1 MKSKYDRLTDQQWQV
16 MENILP
22 IKTRGCYSL
31 RNIIDGVLW
40 ILRTGSQWRNL
51 PENFPKWESVYYHFR
66 KWGSDGT
73 LMRLNFML
81 NKFERLRQGKEETPS
96 LLSIDSQSVK
106 SAPFT
111 SRDKGI
117 DGNKKIN
124 GRKRHVITDTLG
136 LIWGVVVGP
145 ANQTDGTAG
154 QRVIEPL
161 LGYL

>member
-40 ILRTGSQWRNL
+40 VLRTGSQWRNL
-51 PENFPKWESVYYHFR
+51 PENFPKWESVYYYFR

-81 NKFERLRQGKEETPS
+81 NKFE
-96 LLSIDSQSVK
+96 
-106 SAPFT
+106 
-111 SRDKGI
+111 
-117 DGNKKIN
+117 
-124 GRKRHVITDTLG
+124 H
-136 LIWGVVVGP
+136 
-145 ANQTDGTAG
+145 
-154 QRVIEPL
+154 
-161 LGYL
+161 